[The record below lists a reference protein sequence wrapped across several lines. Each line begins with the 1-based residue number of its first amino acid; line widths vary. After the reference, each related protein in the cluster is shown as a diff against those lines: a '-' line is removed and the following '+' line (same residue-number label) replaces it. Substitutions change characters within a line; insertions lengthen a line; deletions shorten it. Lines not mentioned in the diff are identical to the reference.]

1 MLIYMLHISDI
12 GQSVNALL
20 RSGDCEGLHSVLQCR
35 LRTFS
40 VNKKKEESVLSVT
53 QKYCKHNCTKL
64 KTVEFFQQFHSV
76 FLSPFLT
83 GLDAFCD
90 SYTVSCMKGVHHLQ
104 ALTSLSSTDCCVL
117 ANPLRFLSELHF
129 PVNWPFLQCW
139 CLFGFYFCTRVAL
152 PNMYLVIQNVITTIC
167 CVIHQ

>member
-20 RSGDCEGLHSVLQCR
+20 HSGDCEGLHSVLQCR

-40 VNKKKEESVLSVT
+40 VNKKKKKVFWAWPRNTVNIT
-53 QKYCKHNCTKL
+53 VQNWKL
-64 KTVEFFQQFHSV
+64 LNFSQQFHSV

-167 CVIHQ
+167 CVIH

>member
-40 VNKKKEESVLSVT
+40 VNKKKKKVFWAWPRNTVSITV
-53 QKYCKHNCTKL
+53 QNWKL
-64 KTVEFFQQFHSV
+64 LNFSQQFHSV

-167 CVIHQ
+167 CVIH